1 MIKLILT
8 DMDGTLLNG
17 EHNVP
22 DQTVETII
30 QLKERGIR
38 FGVASGREYEN
49 IRAYFPEFAEEMIF
63 IADNGTLVYD
73 GSEEIYVDCMET
85 EAVIKIIEALR
96 RIPNAWLVL
105 CGKDLTYIE
114 CKQENKEA
122 ILAVAHNFYKNI
134 VPVEDAVECAKQ
146 KEILEL
152 SIFCEKSAAEAAKQ
166 LEWVKEEH
174 QLFVSGL
181 NWIDILN
188 KTAGKGNALKKIQ
201 ARYGW
206 KPEECM
212 AFGDYLNDKAML
224 EQVGESYAMANAHP
238 EILATA
244 KYQAPSNEEGGVI
257 RVIRE
262 RFGLDTA
269 AGTEEIGK

>member
-1 MIKLILT
+1 M
-8 DMDGTLLNG
+8 
-17 EHNVP
+17 
-22 DQTVETII
+22 
-30 QLKERGIR
+30 
-38 FGVASGREYEN
+38 
-49 IRAYFPEFAEEMIF
+49 
-63 IADNGTLVYD
+63 
-73 GSEEIYVDCMET
+73 
-85 EAVIKIIEALR
+85 
-96 RIPNAWLVL
+96 
-105 CGKDLTYIE
+105 
-114 CKQENKEA
+114 
-122 ILAVAHNFYKNI
+122 
-134 VPVEDAVECAKQ
+134 ECAKQ

-152 SIFCEKSAAEAAKQ
+152 SIFCEKSAAEAAMQ